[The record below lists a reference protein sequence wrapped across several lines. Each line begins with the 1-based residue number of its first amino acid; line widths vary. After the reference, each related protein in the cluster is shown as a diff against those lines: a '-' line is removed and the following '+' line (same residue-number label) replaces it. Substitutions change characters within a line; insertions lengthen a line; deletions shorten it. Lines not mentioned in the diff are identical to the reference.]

1 MKIEQNKAM
10 LVRLFRDSFETPW
23 GFRLQGGRDLNQ
35 ELVVQRVSIADD
47 LSLYRYMHVQAYS
60 AQTSGDEE

>member
-1 MKIEQNKAM
+1 MQDGDLKIEQNKAM

-23 GFRLQGGRDLNQ
+23 GFRLQGGHDLNQ

-47 LSLYRYMHVQAYS
+47 LSLYRYARAGV
-60 AQTSGDEE
+60 

>member
-1 MKIEQNKAM
+1 M

-23 GFRLQGGRDLNQ
+23 GFRLQGGHDLNQ

-47 LSLYRYMHVQAYS
+47 LSLYRYARAGV
-60 AQTSGDEE
+60 